1 MLQNFVIFRL
11 LYELNLKKKQQT
23 QNQNHV
29 KHLVSLKI
37 PFR

>member
-1 MLQNFVIFRL
+1 MLQNFVIIRL
-11 LYELNLKKKQQT
+11 LYELKLKKTTTT